1 MVSIDTRPAQA
12 DAAGPSIR
20 PYVTEDF
27 AWAVALLEATGGRY
41 RVRRGTRVDV
51 AVLPGLVA
59 SNDGHPSGLLT
70 LTRHREELE
79 ISVIA
84 SAPFDDSQVALL
96 ISAAQTYA
104 SESCGR
110 MWAICSNADFDVQ
123 RALQQSGFRLCTVRP
138 GGVDIVARRSP
149 EGVVRSF
156 GGVPVR
162 DEVEFDL
169 LRP

>member
-12 DAAGPSIR
+12 DAVGPSIR
-20 PYVTEDF
+20 PYVTEEF

-41 RVRRGTRVDV
+41 RVRRGTLVDV

-70 LTRHREELE
+70 LTRHRDELE

-104 SESCGR
+104 SESCRR

-123 RALQQSGFRLCTVRP
+123 RALQKSGFRLCTVRP

-149 EGVVRSF
+149 EGVARSF

>member
-1 MVSIDTRPAQA
+1 
-12 DAAGPSIR
+12 
-20 PYVTEDF
+20 
-27 AWAVALLEATGGRY
+27 
-41 RVRRGTRVDV
+41 VRRGTRVDV

-59 SNDGHPSGLLT
+59 SNDGHRSGLLP
-70 LTRHREELE
+70 LTRHRDELE

-104 SESCGR
+104 SESCRR

-149 EGVVRSF
+149 EGLVRSF